1 MLNKQ
6 KGRDKDQ
13 KKKMPEIR
21 LKKGVLAI
29 TNDQQRLS

>member
-6 KGRDKDQ
+6 KGRDKD

>member
-1 MLNKQ
+1 
-6 KGRDKDQ
+6 
-13 KKKMPEIR
+13 MPEIR